1 MKLEEITFK
10 QVLIILLIVLAVGIV
25 GGFFIGRG
33 QTVLKETHMV
43 EYRQSEPIKISVP
56 MPYPV
61 KEVTT
66 TIRETQLPGK
76 VEYKHD
82 TIVKVDTAAIVKDYL
97 VQRTYS
103 QTFFNSKEQGKLIVN
118 AVVQYN
124 KQQDLSIDY
133 TPVKEIVTDTKV
145 VKPTF
150 TPFVGAGFNSFN
162 QAIAGGGIY
171 YHNMGVEAN
180 YIYDTKTKQTGYG
193 GKLVIK
199 F

>member
-10 QVLIILLIVLAVGIV
+10 QVLIILLIVLAVGII

-33 QTVLKETHMV
+33 QTVVKETHTV
-43 EYRQSEPIKISVP
+43 EYRQSEPIRINVP

-82 TIVKVDTAAIVKDYL
+82 TIVKIDTAAIVKDYL
-97 VQRTYS
+97 VQRSYS

-124 KQQDLSIDY
+124 KQQDLAIDY

-150 TPFVGAGFNSFN
+150 TPYVGIDYNTNGYVGAG
-162 QAIAGGGIY
+162 GGLY
-171 YHNMGVEAN
+171 YHNIGLN
-180 YIYDTKTKQTGYG
+180 YEYNYNL
-193 GKLVIK
+193 KLRDNYHSVGLRVK